1 MLDALFG
8 IVIAADALSV
18 ALSATAVMIS
28 GIAVIVTIYFGHRS
42 SRTAHRALELSEVEH
57 RQRERDRQALPEF
70 EISFGGIPAK
80 DTTDDGAVLVPG
92 GNAWIRLPISVTNSG
107 DRESGRGELAVRV
120 PATINDYGMRWCD
133 MGGNDLPDYP
143 QRAARSGDH
152 NILTRP
158 LESIAPGFTD
168 EFFINLPIQGSPQG
182 VTEHLVEVR
191 VRAAGAKEATA
202 DFALRTERR
211 S

>member
-1 MLDALFG
+1 ML
-8 IVIAADALSV
+8 
-18 ALSATAVMIS
+18 IS
-28 GIAVIVTIYFGHRS
+28 GIAVIVTFYFGHRS
-42 SRTAHRALELSEVEH
+42 SRTAQRALELSEAEH
-57 RQRERDRQALPEF
+57 RQRERDRQTRAEL
-70 EISFGGIPAK
+70 EIRFGGIAAK
-80 DTTDDGAVLVPG
+80 DATDDGTVLVPG

-107 DRESGRGELAVRV
+107 DRESGRGELGVRV

-133 MGGNDLPDYP
+133 IGGNELPDYP

-168 EFFINLPIQGSPQG
+168 EFFINLPIQGSSQG
-182 VTEHLVEVR
+182 VTEHLVEAR
-191 VRAAGAKEATA
+191 VRAAGAEEATA

-211 S
+211 P